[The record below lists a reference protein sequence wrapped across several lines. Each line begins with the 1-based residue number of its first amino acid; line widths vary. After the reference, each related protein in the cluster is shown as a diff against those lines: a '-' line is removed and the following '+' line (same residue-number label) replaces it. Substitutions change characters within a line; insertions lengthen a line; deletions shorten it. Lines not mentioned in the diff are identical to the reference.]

1 MTVIQNN
8 ELTISSLDFLND
20 YINPAR
26 LMAGERPLRN
36 AEMVRKLIDELDLNK
51 SDFLFY
57 SNGGRGR
64 PAEYIDM
71 DYDQMFLIG
80 MRESKSVRKS
90 VLAQLKKLKPSEVTP
105 QHPQLPQSFAEALM
119 LAANQAMQI
128 EQQQQQIAIA
138 APKVDFAERIAKI
151 DQGVKLG
158 EYAKTVNLGPKKI
171 FALLRDMKI
180 LIRGCQGY
188 NLPMQQ
194 YIDAGYFVV
203 RQTTYGPEDDKR
215 IANTPLITGKGE
227 LWLTNKLVKSGV
239 LKAVAA

>member
-1 MTVIQNN
+1 MEMTVIQNSKPTMSSR
-8 ELTISSLDFLND
+8 EIAILTNKTHANVCRDIRNMLETLEIGAINFESSYLS
-20 YINPAR
+20 
-26 LMAGERPLRN
+26 EQ
-36 AEMVRKLIDELDLNK
+36 NK
-51 SDFLFY
+51 SVIEYLLPRRECEILVTGYDVKRRAAVIDRWFQLE
-57 SNGGRGR
+57 SNQVPVL
-64 PAEYIDM
+64 PA
-71 DYDQMFLIG
+71 
-80 MRESKSVRKS
+80 
-90 VLAQLKKLKPSEVTP
+90 
-105 QHPQLPQSFAEALM
+105 SFADALQ
-119 LAANQAMQI
+119 LAADQARQI

-151 DQGVKLG
+151 DQGIKLG

-180 LIRGCQGY
+180 LISGCQGY

-194 YIDAGYFVV
+194 YIDSGYFVV